1 MIKLGKQTQYALVAL
16 FHLDRM
22 DPGSRVSTRE
32 LSERYDIP
40 EPHLGKVLQKLSR
53 AGLLT
58 AVKGVQG
65 GYELQRPLDDLQL
78 GDVITAMKK
87 SPPQRQQA
95 HTILSV
101 FPSCYV
107 RGVVREM
114 ERRAIAHLHEMKLN
128 DLLNELELPA
138 FTGLNPEMSL

>member
-1 MIKLGKQTQYALVAL
+1 MLKLGKQTQYALVAL
-16 FHLDRM
+16 FHLDRVE
-22 DPGSRVSTRE
+22 PGSRVSTRE

-65 GYELQRPLDDLQL
+65 GYELQGGLGNLRL
-78 GDVITAMKK
+78 GDLISALEKK
-87 SPPQRQQA
+87 PPRRLQG
-95 HTILSV
+95 HTILNV

-107 RGVVREM
+107 QGVVREV
-114 ERRAIAHLHEMKLN
+114 EQRAIDHLHEMNLN
-128 DLLNELELPA
+128 DLLTELELPEFSA
-138 FTGLNPEMSL
+138 FPQEMSL

>member
-1 MIKLGKQTQYALVAL
+1 MLKLGKQSQYALVAL
-16 FHLDRM
+16 FHLDRV

-65 GYELQRPLDDLQL
+65 GYELKTGLAALQL
-78 GDVITAMKK
+78 GDLISALEGGASRHPGGHK
-87 SPPQRQQA
+87 
-95 HTILSV
+95 ILRA

-107 RGVVREM
+107 QGMVREV
-114 ERRAIAHLHEMKLN
+114 ERRAIEHLHRMNLN
-128 DLLNELELPA
+128 DLLTELDLPELSVSSR
-138 FTGLNPEMSL
+138 EMAI